1 MEGNGDAED
10 LATSVTITRGE
21 LNQLSH
27 AFHNYQAM
35 AEQVQ
40 SLVTEVAQLRLL
52 SITPATTPDIRT
64 PQPVSRPVP
73 KVLHPD
79 PFTGDRLE
87 LDTYLTR
94 CQHVFLT
101 QASLFP
107 TEQSKFLYASSY
119 LAGNAYSWVKPLIQE
134 YAKGTSVPPEF
145 TSFQKYSESLT
156 RMYGDPDIVKSKT
169 REINA
174 LCQTSSVSAYASEFR
189 RLQAYI
195 TWNDQAL
202 FDRFYDGLR
211 DNVKDGLVHENP
223 RPILLEALISAALRI
238 DGRIYERILERK
250 SATTATT
257 RQASTPRQTMV
268 TRPTATA
275 QASAWHQPAP
285 TPAKL
290 NTHDA
295 TTPMELD
302 QQRVPLTSEEK
313 RRRGDFRR
321 LNNLCLWCGS
331 ALHHLVDCPTA
342 PKPGTPRYREPSAR
356 TPTPSVTAQRT
367 FNFVANSA
375 NSSFAPESTNGEVLE

>member
-1 MEGNGDAED
+1 MEDNGDAQD
-10 LATSVTITRGE
+10 LATSVTITRAE

-52 SITPATTPDIRT
+52 SITPAATPDIRT
-64 PQPVSRPVP
+64 PQPAARPVP

-107 TEQSKFLYASSY
+107 TEESKVLYASSY
-119 LAGNAYSWVKPLIQE
+119 LTDTAYSWVKPLIQE

-174 LCQTSSVSAYASEFR
+174 LCQTSSESAYASEFR

-202 FDRFYDGLR
+202 FDQFYEGLSE
-211 DNVKDGLVHENP
+211 NVKDGLVHENP
-223 RPILLEALISAALRI
+223 RPTLLEDLISAALRI
-238 DGRIYERILERK
+238 DVRIYERILERK
-250 SATTATT
+250 SASA
-257 RQASTPRQTMV
+257 RQGSTSRHRTV
-268 TRPTATA
+268 SRPTT
-275 QASAWHQPAP
+275 SAPPPTLHQSVPP
-285 TPAKL
+285 TQTNA
-290 NTHDA
+290 HDA
-295 TTPMELD
+295 STPMELD
-302 QQRVPLTSEEK
+302 QQRAPSLPRKNNAVWSLGSSITCASGAALPFITSQ
-313 RRRGDFRR
+313 
-321 LNNLCLWCGS
+321 
-331 ALHHLVDCPTA
+331 TA
-342 PKPGTPRYREPSAR
+342 PRLR
-356 TPTPSVTAQRT
+356 
-367 FNFVANSA
+367 N
-375 NSSFAPESTNGEVLE
+375 